1 MYTAAVKRKGRL
13 VMATTTASLNSAKEE
28 TSPEVIVDSVED
40 SSGEEVSSEET
51 FSVLP
56 DEQRITDP
64 ADFWEEMEKP
74 VEINTYIWLAGMI
87 LELEGASSR
96 AFVTA
101 RSKDLV
107 IEKVYDILTGDKV
120 GFDGSSYTTKLKA
133 IRGYFEGHDK
143 RDLFLMLCPLE

>member
-74 VEINTYIWLAGMI
+74 VL
-87 LELEGASSR
+87 
-96 AFVTA
+96 
-101 RSKDLV
+101 
-107 IEKVYDILTGDKV
+107 
-120 GFDGSSYTTKLKA
+120 
-133 IRGYFEGHDK
+133 
-143 RDLFLMLCPLE
+143 

>member
-1 MYTAAVKRKGRL
+1 
-13 VMATTTASLNSAKEE
+13 MATTTASLNSAKDEITPDVSTT
-28 TSPEVIVDSVED
+28 TSTTSEKASDN
-40 SSGEEVSSEET
+40 GVSPDDT

-56 DEQRITDP
+56 NEERITNP

-74 VEINTYIWLAGMI
+74 VDINTYIWLAGMI
-87 LELEGASSR
+87 LEVDDSSSR

-107 IEKVYDILTGDKV
+107 IDKVYEILTGDKV
-120 GFDGSSYTTKLKA
+120 GFDGSSYTTKLQA
-133 IRGYFEGHDK
+133 IRGYFDGHEK